1 MKIIVAKNV
10 ASRHLLAEDHEDFLS
25 CLGKPVQ
32 IKRSSHVEF
41 IDGNWLADMHPSD
54 GPILGP
60 FVTRKQ
66 ALAAETKWLEDNH
79 LPVNKNTNNILN
91 REL

>member
-1 MKIIVAKNV
+1 MKIIVAKSGS
-10 ASRHLLAEDHEDFLS
+10 SRHLLAEDHEDFLS
-25 CLGKPVQ
+25 CLGKSVR

-60 FVTRKQ
+60 FGTRKQ
-66 ALAAETKWLEDNH
+66 ALLAETKWLEDNH
-79 LPVNKNTNNILN
+79 LPVKD
-91 REL
+91 